1 MRICAVSVL
10 STLCVF
16 LLLDCKHKLGGRVKT
31 FGDVG
36 YGAMGRSGHVIVEL
50 TVVLLLLSSLNMSL
64 HVCVCV
70 CVFMCVHIYIDI
82 HIHRSSRSLDSR
94 VRTSF
99 LCLRISSFT
108 SRLH

>member
-1 MRICAVSVL
+1 VRICAVSVM

-50 TVVLLLLSSLNMSL
+50 TVVLLLLSPLNISL

-70 CVFMCVHIYIDI
+70 CVCVCVQLYRYI
-82 HIHRSSRSLDSR
+82 H
-94 VRTSF
+94 T
-99 LCLRISSFT
+99 
-108 SRLH
+108 